1 MTELTGF
8 AGRKCRCTF
17 DGGFELLRRAEP
29 SVSVCARSCSRS
41 CSKGGNSV
49 EQGYENIDSTYGTG
63 KDLGKIHIVPRG

>member
-1 MTELTGF
+1 MTELIRF

-17 DGGFELLRRAEP
+17 DGGFELLRRA
-29 SVSVCARSCSRS
+29 VSVCARSCSRS
-41 CSKGGNSV
+41 CSKEGNSV